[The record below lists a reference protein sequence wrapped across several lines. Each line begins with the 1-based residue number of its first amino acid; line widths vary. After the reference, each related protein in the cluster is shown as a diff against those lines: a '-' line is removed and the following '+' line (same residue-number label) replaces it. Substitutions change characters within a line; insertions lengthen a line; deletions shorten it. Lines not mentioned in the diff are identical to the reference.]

1 MYVDDLRRRSELDV
15 AIGALGLGV
24 TIYEILSE
32 GT

>member
-1 MYVDDLRRRSELDV
+1 MYVDALRRRAELDV
-15 AIGALGLGV
+15 AIGALGLDV